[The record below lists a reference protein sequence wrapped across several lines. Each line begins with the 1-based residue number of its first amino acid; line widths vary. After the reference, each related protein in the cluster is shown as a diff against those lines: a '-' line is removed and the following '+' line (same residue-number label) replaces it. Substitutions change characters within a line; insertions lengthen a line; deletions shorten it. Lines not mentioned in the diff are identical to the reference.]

1 MRVPAWIQASPG
13 ADVGES
19 CVRNTLARIGFAPK
33 WMASS
38 YADRENPNPRRSDR
52 TMGRAQGR
60 GLRGV
65 QIRLLGTPTQMLA
78 SHRRR
83 SRLHTVRLVSLLV
96 RAAVTLW

>member
-60 GLRGV
+60 GEYRFGY
-65 QIRLLGTPTQMLA
+65 LA
-78 SHRRR
+78 HRRR
-83 SRLHTVRLVSLLV
+83 CLLLTDGEV
-96 RAAVTLW
+96 ACIRSA